1 MDQFDVVVVGGGIA
15 GSAIS
20 AVIAPAGISVL
31 VLERQ
36 MQFRDRV
43 RGEYMH
49 PWGLA
54 EVQRMG
60 LDSTLMAVGG
70 SITTS
75 FVGYDENHTAEM
87 AEAAPTPL
95 GMMVPGV
102 PGGLCV
108 GHPAASEALNSLAA
122 QRGATVIR
130 GVGDVEVTSG
140 PSPSVRY
147 EHDGNMYE
155 VGCRLIVGADGRQST
170 VRRGLGIEL
179 AQIES
184 KAVLGGMLVRAP
196 GWEEVGHEGVSM
208 SATEG
213 DRHVLAFPRAD
224 GLVRLY
230 LACDPGPRA
239 SGADRASRMLDAFHL
254 ECVPDCDIL
263 ATAEPVGPCSY
274 FVGTDAWT
282 HQPFVEGAVLVGDAA
297 GWNDPIMGEGL
308 SVAMRDARIVS
319 EALLESDDWS
329 GAAFEDYGAERAE
342 RMRRLK
348 TMAHVLTEMRCTF
361 SAEGRRRRAAF
372 TASLGSDPMTLGLMV
387 GAFAGP
393 EVGPAE
399 AFAPDNV
406 ERVLSLA

>member
-15 GSAIS
+15 GSAIG
-20 AVIAPAGISVL
+20 AVVAPAGVRVL

-36 MQFRDRV
+36 VQFRDRV

-60 LDSTLMAVGG
+60 LDPALMAVGG
-70 SITTS
+70 SVTS
-75 FVGYDENHTAEM
+75 AFVGYDETYSAD
-87 AEAAPTPL
+87 EARANPTPL

-122 QRGATVIR
+122 ERGATVVR
-130 GVGDVEVTSG
+130 GVGDVEIVAG

-147 EHDGNMYE
+147 EFDDNWFD
-155 VGCRLIVGADGRQST
+155 VPCRLIVGADGRQST
-170 VRRGLGIEL
+170 VRRALDIEL
-179 AQIES
+179 AQVES
-184 KAVLGGMLVRAP
+184 KAVLGGMLVRTHEWA
-196 GWEEVGHEGVSM
+196 EAGHDGVSM
-208 SATEG
+208 SANEG

-230 LACDPGPRA
+230 LACDPGSRVV
-239 SGADRASRMLDAFHL
+239 GADRAQRMLDGFRL
-254 ECVPDCDIL
+254 QCVPDSHIL

-282 HQPFVEGAVLVGDAA
+282 AQPYVEGAVLVGDAA

-308 SVAMRDARIVS
+308 SVAMRDARSVA
-319 EALLESDDWS
+319 EVLLESDDWS
-329 GAAFEDYGAERAE
+329 VDAFEAYGTERGE

-361 SAEGRRRRAAF
+361 TDAGRRRRAAF
-372 TASLGSDPMTLGLMV
+372 RHSLDSDPMTLGLMV

-393 EVGPAE
+393 EVGQAE
-399 AFAPDNV
+399 AFAPENV
-406 ERVLSLA
+406 ERVLALA